1 MAKSHDLRAAASH
14 GRRGRCLL
22 ALVFTPLTQLGG
34 SVRVSPSSWGDT
46 REGDTCTIEHPP
58 VSGVGLAGSGSL
70 LASLSPGAHGGW
82 RSLLQELVG
91 IQMQLFHARMV
102 PALGMS
108 VLYLRA

>member
-1 MAKSHDLRAAASH
+1 M
-14 GRRGRCLL
+14 
-22 ALVFTPLTQLGG
+22 
-34 SVRVSPSSWGDT
+34 RVSPSSWGDT

-102 PALGMS
+102 PALGMFSS
-108 VLYLRA
+108 VLEGLKTHFRGH